1 MIVTA
6 TKSREIANKHR
17 EYLIEQDIKM
27 LEDSIETTAK
37 HGLYS
42 FLTELSVEYED
53 SEKTKIKNYF
63 ESFGYNITFLKN
75 QSFSYSVEISW

>member
-1 MIVTA
+1 MITA
-6 TKSREIANKHR
+6 SATREIANKHR

-27 LEDSIETTAK
+27 LEDRIETTAK
-37 HGLYS
+37 RGLYS
-42 FLTELSVEYED
+42 FLTELSIDYED

-75 QSFSYSVEISW
+75 QSFSYSIEISW